1 MKVYQGHSASPGLVL
16 GQVSRVE
23 RRTESFRPGP
33 FSPEREQRLL
43 DNAVKTAQTELD
55 SMAERSGP
63 TEQAIFL
70 FQSMMLEDEGFMN
83 EVRFQIKAGIGAAEA
98 MDRVGHRYAD
108 QLANMEDNAYMQL
121 RSVDILDASSR
132 VVNILANRP
141 RVWLALDHPVILAA
155 EMLMPSDLFSVPAG
169 MILGIITSEG
179 NKQSHAAIIA
189 RAMHIPCIVQVG
201 SDFLDDCDGRIVVLD
216 ADNGECIL
224 DPDAVTRQQAM
235 AHICE
240 KQWENE
246 EMNRICAL
254 PNRTKDGEA
263 FELLA
268 NCFGQ
273 EDIETALQTGA
284 SGVGLL
290 RSGYMMLPG
299 RPVDEQEQYVFYH
312 SCLAAAKGG
321 VVTVRT
327 FDFGAD
333 RTMADAHQGPE
344 SSKLGLRGIRSSLR
358 RPHQFETQICALL
371 RAAADGPLRIMFPMV
386 TNLEDW
392 DEAMKRV
399 EHCRQQ
405 LRERGERF
413 NEKTP
418 FGVMFSVPS
427 ACLTAEE
434 FVARGCD
441 FFVIETNDLTQY
453 THAVDRDLSIAERY
467 YRPASHAMKKLIAM
481 VMEAADGGQIPVTIC
496 GMAVGNPANTIQYLK
511 LGLRSFSLSP
521 QSLIGVKRALLEA
534 DSRD

>member
-121 RSVDILDASSR
+121 RSVDILDAASR

-155 EMLMPSDLFSVPAG
+155 DRLMPTDLFSVPSG
-169 MILGIITSEG
+169 MILGVITAEG
-179 NKQSHAAIIA
+179 SGQSHAAIIA
-189 RAMHIPCIVQVG
+189 RAMNIPGIVQVG
-201 SDFLDDCDGRIVVLD
+201 KDFLDDCDGRTVILD
-216 ADNGECIL
+216 ATNGNCIL
-224 DPDAVTRQQAM
+224 DPDAVARQQAE
-235 AHICE
+235 ASICQLQRE
-240 KQWENE
+240 DAEMKQLHS
-246 EMNRICAL
+246 L
-254 PNRTKDGEA
+254 PDETRDGEP

-268 NCFGQ
+268 NCFGP
-273 EDIETALQTGA
+273 EDIDTAMQSGA
-284 SGVGLL
+284 KGVGLL

-299 RPVDEQEQYVFYH
+299 RILDEQEQYFFYC
-312 SCLAAAKGG
+312 SCLAAANGCP
-321 VVTVRT
+321 VTVRT
-327 FDFGAD
+327 FDFGSD
-333 RTMADAHQGPE
+333 RTISDAYQGLQ
-344 SSKLGLRGIRSSLR
+344 SSKLGLRGIRNSLR

-511 LGLRSFSLSP
+511 LGLRSFSMSP